1 MFLDTQRIVLCPL
14 FNYSSLFLYR
24 YAFSFFLQ
32 FLSFFSQTS
41 NFSTYSNIPKMA
53 HIQSNYAII
62 KLPNLIRPKIAQL
75 MKYHSDMAPIRMYWI
90 FVFILSTI
98 IILHAEYWILNLFR
112 FHVFFPS
119 RSVDC
124 DNFFDSNHLLIFFKN
139 ILFTISL
146 KNPPVANV
154 MQHIV

>member
-1 MFLDTQRIVLCPL
+1 MNFV
-14 FNYSSLFLYR
+14 FR
-24 YAFSFFLQ
+24 YATNCFMPAFQLFKSFSISLCIFIFLQ

-75 MKYHSDMAPIRMYWI
+75 MKCHSGMATIRMYWI

-112 FHVFFPS
+112 FHVFF
-119 RSVDC
+119 
-124 DNFFDSNHLLIFFKN
+124 FI
-139 ILFTISL
+139 
-146 KNPPVANV
+146 PVGGL
-154 MQHIV
+154 